1 MLTKALPTTLT
12 TTHLLRVGTGLTL
25 SAILFALAGCSSIN
39 ELMAEGS
46 KPPAIVNVATDQ
58 QPFYDAL
65 NSLILPPKSPQAAP
79 QAAPQGI
86 ADGPYNGV
94 MPEGEQFTTFVKNGY
109 FDEFLVVYYPNFVTQ
124 LRTDLVNGLYDG
136 WVTYRLSDSRIKQK
150 VLFRQGVVQEAIVYS
165 QAGNPE
171 YHFWFTNEQPT
182 SGMRYDNNGNAVES
196 MF

>member
-1 MLTKALPTTLT
+1 M
-12 TTHLLRVGTGLTL
+12 
-25 SAILFALAGCSSIN
+25 
-39 ELMAEGS
+39 S
-46 KPPAIVNVATDQ
+46 K

-65 NSLILPPKSPQAAP
+65 NSLILPPKSP

-124 LRTDLVNGLYDG
+124 LRTDLVNGLYNG

-150 VLFRQGVVQEAIVYS
+150 VLFRQGGVQEAIVYS
-165 QAGNPE
+165 QVGNPE

-182 SGMRYDNNGNAVES
+182 SGMRYDSNGNAVES

>member
-1 MLTKALPTTLT
+1 MLTKALPTTLIT
-12 TTHLLRVGTGLTL
+12 AHLLRVGTALTL
-25 SAILFALAGCSSIN
+25 SAILFALTGCSSIN

-65 NSLILPPKSPQAAP
+65 NSLILPPKSP

-150 VLFRQGVVQEAIVYS
+150 VLFRQGGVQEAIVYS

>member
-1 MLTKALPTTLT
+1 MLTKALPTTVT
-12 TTHLLRVGTGLTL
+12 TAHLLRVGTALTL

-65 NSLILPPKSPQAAP
+65 NSLMLPPKSP

-124 LRTDLVNGLYDG
+124 LRTDLINGLYHG

>member
-1 MLTKALPTTLT
+1 MLTKALPTTLAMA
-12 TTHLLRVGTGLTL
+12 HLLRVGTALTL

-79 QAAPQGI
+79 QGI

-124 LRTDLVNGLYDG
+124 LRTDLVNGLYHG

>member
-12 TTHLLRVGTGLTL
+12 TAHLLRVGTGLTL

-46 KPPAIVNVATDQ
+46 KPPAIVNVATYQ

-65 NSLILPPKSPQAAP
+65 NSLILPPKSP

-165 QAGNPE
+165 QTGNPE

-182 SGMRYDNNGNAVES
+182 SGMRYDSNGNAVES

>member
-1 MLTKALPTTLT
+1 MLTKALPTTLIT
-12 TTHLLRVGTGLTL
+12 AHLLRVSTGLTL

-39 ELMAEGS
+39 EMMAEGS

-65 NSLILPPKSPQAAP
+65 NSLILPPKSP

-182 SGMRYDNNGNAVES
+182 SGMRYDSNGNAVES

>member
-1 MLTKALPTTLT
+1 MLTKALPTTVT
-12 TTHLLRVGTGLTL
+12 TAHLLRVGTGITL

-65 NSLILPPKSPQAAP
+65 NSLILPPKSP

-165 QAGNPE
+165 QVGNPE

-182 SGMRYDNNGNAVES
+182 SGMHYDNNGNAVES

>member
-12 TTHLLRVGTGLTL
+12 TAHLRRVGTGLTL

-65 NSLILPPKSPQAAP
+65 NSLILPPKSP

-182 SGMRYDNNGNAVES
+182 SGMRYDSNGNAVES

>member
-1 MLTKALPTTLT
+1 MLKKALPTTLT
-12 TTHLLRVGTGLTL
+12 TAHLLRVGTGLTL
-25 SAILFALAGCSSIN
+25 SAILFALTGCSSIN
-39 ELMAEGS
+39 EMMAEGS

-65 NSLILPPKSPQAAP
+65 NSLILPPKSP

-124 LRTDLVNGLYDG
+124 LRTDLVNGLYHG

>member
-12 TTHLLRVGTGLTL
+12 TAHLLRVGTALTL

-39 ELMAEGS
+39 EMMAEGS

-65 NSLILPPKSPQAAP
+65 NSLILPPKSP

-150 VLFRQGVVQEAIVYS
+150 VLFRQGAVQEAIVYS

-182 SGMRYDNNGNAVES
+182 SGMRYDSNGNAVES

>member
-12 TTHLLRVGTGLTL
+12 TTHLLRVGTALTL

-79 QAAPQGI
+79 QGI

-124 LRTDLVNGLYDG
+124 LRTDLVNGLYHG

-150 VLFRQGVVQEAIVYS
+150 VLFRQGGVQEAIVYN

>member
-1 MLTKALPTTLT
+1 MLTKALPTTVT
-12 TTHLLRVGTGLTL
+12 TTHLWRVGTTLTL
-25 SAILFALAGCSSIN
+25 SAVLFGLAGCSSIN

-46 KPPAIVNVATDQ
+46 KPPAIVNVVTDQ

-65 NSLILPPKSPQAAP
+65 NSLILPPKSP

-150 VLFRQGVVQEAIVYS
+150 VLFRQGVVQEAIFYS

>member
-1 MLTKALPTTLT
+1 MLTEALPTTLIT
-12 TTHLLRVGTGLTL
+12 AHLLRVGTGLTL

-65 NSLILPPKSPQAAP
+65 NSLILPPKSPQAAS
-79 QAAPQGI
+79 QGI
-86 ADGPYNGV
+86 ADGPYSGV

-171 YHFWFTNEQPT
+171 YHFWFTKEQPT

>member
-12 TTHLLRVGTGLTL
+12 TAHLLRVGTALTL

-65 NSLILPPKSPQAAP
+65 NSLILPPKSP

-150 VLFRQGVVQEAIVYS
+150 VLFRQGGVQEAIVYN

-182 SGMRYDNNGNAVES
+182 SGMRYDSNGNAVES

>member
-1 MLTKALPTTLT
+1 MLTKALPTTLIT
-12 TTHLLRVGTGLTL
+12 AHLLRVGTALTL

-39 ELMAEGS
+39 EMMAEGS

-65 NSLILPPKSPQAAP
+65 NSLILPPKSP

-182 SGMRYDNNGNAVES
+182 SGMRYDNNGNVVES

>member
-12 TTHLLRVGTGLTL
+12 MAHLLRIGTGLTL

-65 NSLILPPKSPQAAP
+65 NSLILPPKSP

-150 VLFRQGVVQEAIVYS
+150 VLFRQGGVQEAIVYS
-165 QAGNPE
+165 QVGSPQ

>member
-12 TTHLLRVGTGLTL
+12 TAHLLRVGTALTL
-25 SAILFALAGCSSIN
+25 SAVLFAFAGCSSIN

-65 NSLILPPKSPQAAP
+65 NSLILPPKSP

-124 LRTDLVNGLYDG
+124 LRTDLVNGLYHG

>member
-12 TTHLLRVGTGLTL
+12 TAHLLRVGTALTL
-25 SAILFALAGCSSIN
+25 LAILFGLAGCSSIN

-65 NSLILPPKSPQAAP
+65 NSLILPPKSP

-124 LRTDLVNGLYDG
+124 LRTDLVNGLYNG

-150 VLFRQGVVQEAIVYS
+150 VLFRQGAVQEAIVYS

>member
-1 MLTKALPTTLT
+1 MLTKALPTTLIT
-12 TTHLLRVGTGLTL
+12 AHLLRVGTALTL

-39 ELMAEGS
+39 EMMAEGS

-65 NSLILPPKSPQAAP
+65 NSLILPPKSP

-124 LRTDLVNGLYDG
+124 LRTDLVNGLYHG

-182 SGMRYDNNGNAVES
+182 SGMRYDSNGNAVES

>member
-12 TTHLLRVGTGLTL
+12 TAHLLRVGTGLTL
-25 SAILFALAGCSSIN
+25 SAILFALAGCSSIH

-65 NSLILPPKSPQAAP
+65 NSLILPPKSP

-150 VLFRQGVVQEAIVYS
+150 VLFRQGGVQEAIVYN

>member
-1 MLTKALPTTLT
+1 MLTKALPTTLIT
-12 TTHLLRVGTGLTL
+12 AHLLRVGTALTL

-65 NSLILPPKSPQAAP
+65 NSLILPPKSP

-150 VLFRQGVVQEAIVYS
+150 VLFRHGVVQEAIVYS

-182 SGMRYDNNGNAVES
+182 SGMRYDSNGNAVES

>member
-12 TTHLLRVGTGLTL
+12 TAHLLRVGTALTL

-39 ELMAEGS
+39 EMMAEGS

-65 NSLILPPKSPQAAP
+65 NSLILPPKSP

-150 VLFRQGVVQEAIVYS
+150 VLFRQGAVQEAIVYS

>member
-1 MLTKALPTTLT
+1 MLTKALPTTLIT
-12 TTHLLRVGTGLTL
+12 AHLLRVGTALTL

-79 QAAPQGI
+79 QGI

-109 FDEFLVVYYPNFVTQ
+109 FDDFLVVYYPNFVTQ

-150 VLFRQGVVQEAIVYS
+150 VLFRQGVVQEAIVYN

>member
-1 MLTKALPTTLT
+1 MLTKALPTTFT
-12 TTHLLRVGTGLTL
+12 MAHLLRVGTALTL

-65 NSLILPPKSPQAAP
+65 NSLILPPKSP

-182 SGMRYDNNGNAVES
+182 SGMRYDSNGNAVES

>member
-1 MLTKALPTTLT
+1 MLTKALPTTLIT
-12 TTHLLRVGTGLTL
+12 AHLLRVGTALTL
-25 SAILFALAGCSSIN
+25 SAILFALAGCNSIN

-65 NSLILPPKSPQAAP
+65 NSLILPPKSP

-150 VLFRQGVVQEAIVYS
+150 VLFRQGGVQEAIVYN

>member
-12 TTHLLRVGTGLTL
+12 TAHLLRVGTALTL
-25 SAILFALAGCSSIN
+25 LAILFGLAGCSSIN

-65 NSLILPPKSPQAAP
+65 NSLILPPKSP

-124 LRTDLVNGLYDG
+124 LRTDLVNGLYHG

-150 VLFRQGVVQEAIVYS
+150 VLFRQGAVQEAIVYS

>member
-1 MLTKALPTTLT
+1 MLTKALPTTVT
-12 TTHLLRVGTGLTL
+12 MAHLLRVSTGLTL

-79 QAAPQGI
+79 QGI

-124 LRTDLVNGLYDG
+124 LRTDLVNGLYNG

-165 QAGNPE
+165 QVGNPE

>member
-12 TTHLLRVGTGLTL
+12 TAHLLRVGTALTL
-25 SAILFALAGCSSIN
+25 SAVLFAFAGCSSIN
-39 ELMAEGS
+39 EMMAEGS

-65 NSLILPPKSPQAAP
+65 NSLILPPKSP

-150 VLFRQGVVQEAIVYS
+150 VLFRQGGVQEAIVYN

>member
-12 TTHLLRVGTGLTL
+12 TTHLLRVGTALTL
-25 SAILFALAGCSSIN
+25 SAVLFALAGCSSIN

-65 NSLILPPKSPQAAP
+65 NSLILPPKSP

-124 LRTDLVNGLYDG
+124 LRTDLVNGLYHG

-150 VLFRQGVVQEAIVYS
+150 VLFRQGGVQEAIVYN

>member
-1 MLTKALPTTLT
+1 MLTKALPTPLITA
-12 TTHLLRVGTGLTL
+12 HLLRVGTALTL

-39 ELMAEGS
+39 EMMAEGS

-65 NSLILPPKSPQAAP
+65 NSLILPPKSP

-150 VLFRQGVVQEAIVYS
+150 VLFRQGVVQEAIVYN

-182 SGMRYDNNGNAVES
+182 SGMRYDSNGNAVES

>member
-12 TTHLLRVGTGLTL
+12 TAHLLRVGTALTL
-25 SAILFALAGCSSIN
+25 SAVLFALAGCSSIN

-65 NSLILPPKSPQAAP
+65 NSLILPPKSP

-124 LRTDLVNGLYDG
+124 LRTDLVNGLYHG

>member
-12 TTHLLRVGTGLTL
+12 TAHLLRVGTRLTL

-65 NSLILPPKSPQAAP
+65 NSLILPPKSP

-150 VLFRQGVVQEAIVYS
+150 VLFRQGAVQEAIVYS

-182 SGMRYDNNGNAVES
+182 SGMRYDSNGNAVES

>member
-12 TTHLLRVGTGLTL
+12 TAHLLRIGTRLTL

-39 ELMAEGS
+39 EMMAEGS

-65 NSLILPPKSPQAAP
+65 NSLILPPKSP

-182 SGMRYDNNGNAVES
+182 SGMRYDSNGNAVES

>member
-1 MLTKALPTTLT
+1 ML
-12 TTHLLRVGTGLTL
+12 R
-25 SAILFALAGCSSIN
+25 
-39 ELMAEGS
+39 
-46 KPPAIVNVATDQ
+46 
-58 QPFYDAL
+58 
-65 NSLILPPKSPQAAP
+65 
-79 QAAPQGI
+79 
-86 ADGPYNGV
+86 
-94 MPEGEQFTTFVKNGY
+94 KNGY

-150 VLFRQGVVQEAIVYS
+150 VLFRQGGVQEAIVYN

-171 YHFWFTNEQPT
+171 YHFWFTNEKPT

>member
-12 TTHLLRVGTGLTL
+12 TAHLLRVGTALTL

-65 NSLILPPKSPQAAP
+65 NSLILPPKSP

-150 VLFRQGVVQEAIVYS
+150 VLFRQGVVQEAIVYN

-182 SGMRYDNNGNAVES
+182 SGMRYDSNGNAVES

>member
-12 TTHLLRVGTGLTL
+12 TTHLLRVGTALTL

-39 ELMAEGS
+39 EMMAEGS

-65 NSLILPPKSPQAAP
+65 NSLILPPKSP

-124 LRTDLVNGLYDG
+124 LRTDLVNGLYHG

-150 VLFRQGVVQEAIVYS
+150 VLFRQGGVQEAIVYN

>member
-1 MLTKALPTTLT
+1 MLTEALPTTLT
-12 TTHLLRVGTGLTL
+12 TAHLWRVGTGLTL

-79 QAAPQGI
+79 QGI

-124 LRTDLVNGLYDG
+124 LRTDLVNGLYHG

>member
-12 TTHLLRVGTGLTL
+12 TTHLLRVGTALTL

-79 QAAPQGI
+79 QGI

-124 LRTDLVNGLYDG
+124 LRTDLVNGLYHG

-150 VLFRQGVVQEAIVYS
+150 VLFRQGVVQEAIVYNQS
-165 QAGNPE
+165 GNPE

>member
-1 MLTKALPTTLT
+1 MLTKALPTTLAMA
-12 TTHLLRVGTGLTL
+12 HLLRVGTGLTL

-79 QAAPQGI
+79 QGI

-124 LRTDLVNGLYDG
+124 LRTDLVNGLYHG

-150 VLFRQGVVQEAIVYS
+150 LLFRQGVVQEAIVYS

>member
-1 MLTKALPTTLT
+1 MLTKALPTTLIT
-12 TTHLLRVGTGLTL
+12 AHLLRVGTGLTL

-79 QAAPQGI
+79 QGI

-124 LRTDLVNGLYDG
+124 LRTDLVNGLYNG